1 MAPLG
6 VRYNVGAMTRSDVQL
21 MLDVK
26 AGDDASFN
34 LLLQKYRTP
43 LINFL
48 YRMVRDTATAE
59 DLAQEVFLR
68 VYRARKQYS
77 PSAKFTTWLFR
88 IATNL
93 ALNSVRDNR
102 HRQMDVSID
111 APVEEDEAPLQL
123 PTREMRIDEH
133 MIERDR
139 ADFIRQA
146 IASLPEKQRVAVL
159 LHKYEE
165 MDYAEIA
172 KILECSESALKSLLF
187 RAYET
192 LRVQLAPLVVP
203 ADGASRRGRTAIMK
217 KCEEVS
223 KQLVAYLDR
232 RANSAERQEV
242 EEHLAACRACH
253 ERAEG
258 FRKLWG
264 VLDEVPLVEPSLSFD
279 ARIRARIAEEPRPRW
294 FRWLVPQPRLAFS
307 MALLLAL
314 SVWMARLAARGESGG
329 DASSRISKRSRIW
342 ASWRITTC

>member
-1 MAPLG
+1 MEHSHALQLYGTAG

-48 YRMVRDTATAE
+48 YRMVRDSATAE

-102 HRQMDVSID
+102 HHQMDVSID

-123 PTREMRIDEH
+123 PAREMRIDEH

-139 ADFIRQA
+139 AEFIRQA
-146 IASLPEKQRVAVL
+146 ISSLPEKQRVAVL

-192 LRVQLAPLVVP
+192 LRVQLAPLVAQP
-203 ADGASRRGRTAIMK
+203 
-217 KCEEVS
+217 
-223 KQLVAYLDR
+223 VAR
-232 RANSAERQEV
+232 RAG
-242 EEHLAACRACH
+242 
-253 ERAEG
+253 EG
-258 FRKLWG
+258 R
-264 VLDEVPLVEPSLSFD
+264 PS
-279 ARIRARIAEEPRPRW
+279 
-294 FRWLVPQPRLAFS
+294 
-307 MALLLAL
+307 
-314 SVWMARLAARGESGG
+314 
-329 DASSRISKRSRIW
+329 
-342 ASWRITTC
+342 

>member
-1 MAPLG
+1 MEHSHALQLYGTAG

-48 YRMVRDTATAE
+48 FRMVRDSATAE

-111 APVEEDEAPLQL
+111 APVEEDETPLQL
-123 PTREMRIDEH
+123 PAREMRIDEH

-139 ADFIRQA
+139 AEFIRQA
-146 IASLPEKQRVAVL
+146 ISSLPEKQRVAVL

-192 LRVQLAPLVVP
+192 LRVQLAPLVAQP
-203 ADGASRRGRTAIMK
+203 
-217 KCEEVS
+217 
-223 KQLVAYLDR
+223 VAR
-232 RANSAERQEV
+232 RAGQGR
-242 EEHLAACRACH
+242 
-253 ERAEG
+253 
-258 FRKLWG
+258 
-264 VLDEVPLVEPSLSFD
+264 PS
-279 ARIRARIAEEPRPRW
+279 
-294 FRWLVPQPRLAFS
+294 
-307 MALLLAL
+307 
-314 SVWMARLAARGESGG
+314 
-329 DASSRISKRSRIW
+329 
-342 ASWRITTC
+342 

>member
-1 MAPLG
+1 MEHSHALQLYGTAG

-48 YRMVRDTATAE
+48 FRMVRDSATAE

-102 HRQMDVSID
+102 HRQMDISID
-111 APVEEDEAPLQL
+111 APVEEDETPLQL
-123 PTREMRIDEH
+123 PAREMRIDEH

-139 ADFIRQA
+139 AEFIRQA
-146 IASLPEKQRVAVL
+146 ISSLPEKQRVAVL

-192 LRVQLAPLVVP
+192 LRVQLAPLVAQP
-203 ADGASRRGRTAIMK
+203 
-217 KCEEVS
+217 
-223 KQLVAYLDR
+223 VAR
-232 RANSAERQEV
+232 RAG
-242 EEHLAACRACH
+242 
-253 ERAEG
+253 EG
-258 FRKLWG
+258 R
-264 VLDEVPLVEPSLSFD
+264 PS
-279 ARIRARIAEEPRPRW
+279 
-294 FRWLVPQPRLAFS
+294 
-307 MALLLAL
+307 
-314 SVWMARLAARGESGG
+314 
-329 DASSRISKRSRIW
+329 
-342 ASWRITTC
+342 

>member
-1 MAPLG
+1 MEHTQALQLYGAMG
-6 VRYNVGAMTRSDVQL
+6 VRYNVEAMTRSDVQL

-26 AGDDASFN
+26 AGDEASFN

-48 YRMVRDTATAE
+48 FRMVRDSATAE

-111 APVEEDEAPLQL
+111 APVEEDETPLQL
-123 PTREMRIDEH
+123 PAREMRIDEH

-139 ADFIRQA
+139 AEFIRQA
-146 IASLPEKQRVAVL
+146 ISSLTEKQRVAVL

-192 LRVQLAPLVVP
+192 LRVQLAPLVAQP
-203 ADGASRRGRTAIMK
+203 
-217 KCEEVS
+217 
-223 KQLVAYLDR
+223 VAR
-232 RANSAERQEV
+232 RAG
-242 EEHLAACRACH
+242 
-253 ERAEG
+253 EG
-258 FRKLWG
+258 R
-264 VLDEVPLVEPSLSFD
+264 PS
-279 ARIRARIAEEPRPRW
+279 
-294 FRWLVPQPRLAFS
+294 
-307 MALLLAL
+307 
-314 SVWMARLAARGESGG
+314 
-329 DASSRISKRSRIW
+329 
-342 ASWRITTC
+342 

>member
-1 MAPLG
+1 MEHSHALQLYGTAG

-48 YRMVRDTATAE
+48 FRMVRDSATAE

-111 APVEEDEAPLQL
+111 APVEEDETPLQL
-123 PTREMRIDEH
+123 PAREMRIDEH

-139 ADFIRQA
+139 AEFIRQA
-146 IASLPEKQRVAVL
+146 ISSLPEKQRVAVL

-192 LRVQLAPLVVP
+192 LRVQLAPLVAQP
-203 ADGASRRGRTAIMK
+203 
-217 KCEEVS
+217 
-223 KQLVAYLDR
+223 VAR
-232 RANSAERQEV
+232 RAG
-242 EEHLAACRACH
+242 
-253 ERAEG
+253 EG
-258 FRKLWG
+258 
-264 VLDEVPLVEPSLSFD
+264 
-279 ARIRARIAEEPRPRW
+279 RP
-294 FRWLVPQPRLAFS
+294 
-307 MALLLAL
+307 
-314 SVWMARLAARGESGG
+314 
-329 DASSRISKRSRIW
+329 
-342 ASWRITTC
+342 